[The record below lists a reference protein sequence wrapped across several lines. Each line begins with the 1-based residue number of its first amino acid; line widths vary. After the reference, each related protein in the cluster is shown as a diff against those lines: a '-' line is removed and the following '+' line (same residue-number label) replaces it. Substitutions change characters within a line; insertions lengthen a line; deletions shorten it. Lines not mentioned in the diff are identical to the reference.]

1 MSATIVKLTH
11 KHAWGVGE
19 LQKAVDL
26 LDDFRLG
33 MLIATARKLAL
44 EVPKKTNAT
53 IHHIGKP
60 KK

>member
-11 KHAWGVGE
+11 KNAFGVGE
-19 LQKAVDL
+19 LQKYVDL

-33 MLIATARKLAL
+33 MLIVTARNLAL

-53 IHHIGKP
+53 IHQIREK
-60 KK
+60 